1 MEMNKNGKSMII
13 IIVAAVVLIAGLV
26 GGMAIMK
33 MKGSGKHK
41 VEKKPVVMVPIGEFV
56 VNLADTTEMR
66 YVKTVIVLGVEGEMK
81 AEGGE
86 AKGEGEGGG
95 ASAPLRDAVI
105 QALGSKSFSDL
116 AKPNGKEELKKEII
130 ASVNKRME
138 GAKAVEVFFN
148 EFAMQ

>member
-13 IIVAAVVLIAGLV
+13 IIVAAVVLLAGL
-26 GGMAIMK
+26 GGGIAIMK

-41 VEKKPVVMVPIGEFV
+41 VEKKPVVMVPLGEFV

-66 YVKTVIVLGVEGEMK
+66 YVKTVIILGVEGEMK

-86 AKGEGEGGG
+86 GEGEGGG
-95 ASAPLRDAVI
+95 ANAPLRDAVI
-105 QALGSKSFSDL
+105 HALGSKSFSDL

-130 ASVNKRME
+130 ATVNKRIE